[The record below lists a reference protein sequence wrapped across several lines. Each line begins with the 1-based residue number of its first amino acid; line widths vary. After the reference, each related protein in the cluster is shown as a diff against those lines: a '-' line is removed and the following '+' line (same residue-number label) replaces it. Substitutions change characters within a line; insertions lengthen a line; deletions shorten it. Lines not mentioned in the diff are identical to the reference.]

1 MYRIGA
7 SQDIHRLESN
17 GRTLVIGGVKLPF
30 DKGPVSHSDGDVL
43 YHAIAESF
51 LGALS
56 LGDLGTHFPDNDNT
70 YKDMDSSIILKLS
83 YELVYKLGYE
93 LVNLDASIII
103 EKPKLK
109 DHILKMRQNI
119 ADLLNVSIDMI
130 SVKAQ
135 TNEKCGEI
143 GKGEA
148 MMATCSLLV
157 KKRI

>member
-1 MYRIGA
+1 MYRIGS

-17 GRTLVIGGVKLPF
+17 ARTLVIGGVKLPF

>member
-56 LGDLGTHFPDNDNT
+56 
-70 YKDMDSSIILKLS
+70 
-83 YELVYKLGYE
+83 
-93 LVNLDASIII
+93 
-103 EKPKLK
+103 
-109 DHILKMRQNI
+109 
-119 ADLLNVSIDMI
+119 
-130 SVKAQ
+130 
-135 TNEKCGEI
+135 
-143 GKGEA
+143 
-148 MMATCSLLV
+148 
-157 KKRI
+157 

>member
-1 MYRIGA
+1 
-7 SQDIHRLESN
+7 
-17 GRTLVIGGVKLPF
+17 
-30 DKGPVSHSDGDVL
+30 
-43 YHAIAESF
+43 
-51 LGALS
+51 
-56 LGDLGTHFPDNDNT
+56 
-70 YKDMDSSIILKLS
+70 MDSSIILKLS